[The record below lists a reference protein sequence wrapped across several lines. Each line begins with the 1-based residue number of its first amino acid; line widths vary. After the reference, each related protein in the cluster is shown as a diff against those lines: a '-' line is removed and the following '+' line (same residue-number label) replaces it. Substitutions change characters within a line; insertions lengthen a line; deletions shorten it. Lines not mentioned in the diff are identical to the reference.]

1 MFSHDHREL
10 SYQKNPEVSC
20 AELDE
25 GAVLLDL
32 NTKYYYNLNETGLR
46 IWQSLDR
53 VSYISEIVEKI
64 VEEYEVDRDR
74 AARSVKRILEELQK
88 EGLVLIKKKKP

>member
-1 MFSHDHREL
+1 MVVHDRREV
-10 SYQKNPEVSC
+10 SYRKNPEVSC

-46 IWQSLDR
+46 IWQFLDD
-53 VSYISEIVEKI
+53 VSNISEIAGKL
-64 VEEYEVDRDR
+64 VEEYEVDKDR
-74 AARSVKRILEELQK
+74 AVRSVKRILEELRK
-88 EGLVLIKKKKP
+88 EGLVVIKQAKS

>member
-1 MFSHDHREL
+1 MVAHERREV
-10 SYQKNPEVSC
+10 SYSKNPEVSC

-46 IWQSLDR
+46 IWQFLDE
-53 VSYISEIVEKI
+53 VSNISEIAGKI
-64 VEEYEVDRDR
+64 VEEYDVDKDR
-74 AARSVKRILEELQK
+74 AVRSVKRILEELRK
-88 EGLVLIKKKKP
+88 EELVITK